1 MLYDAAFISSPNI
14 ARTQDSRLI
23 FLNFDAELWNSIAFV
38 PTHLDLANISAYW
51 VEMLEL

>member
-1 MLYDAAFISSPNI
+1 MEASMLRTQFTRWINPNI

-38 PTHLDLANISAYW
+38 PTHLQIWRISQRIG
-51 VEMLEL
+51 